1 VSALLWVLQIVLALV
16 FVPLG
21 LLALAGSRE
30 RLLRVAPW
38 VEDFPQPVV
47 RAIGVLEILGG
58 LAVILPAVLGLWTA
72 LVPAAA
78 TGLGLLMIGAIVE
91 RVTRGEMNRISAPAA
106 LLVAATAV
114 AIGRFG
120 PWPL

>member
-1 VSALLWVLQIVLALV
+1 MSALLWVLQIVLALV
-16 FVPLG
+16 FLPLG
-21 LLALAGSRE
+21 LLAVGRSRE

-38 VEDFPQPVV
+38 VEDFPEPVV
-47 RAIGVLEILGG
+47 RVVGVLEILGG
-58 LAVILPAVLGLWTA
+58 LGVVVPAVLGVWTV
-72 LVPAAA
+72 LVPVAA
-78 TGLGLLMIGAIVE
+78 TGLGLLMIGAIVQH
-91 RVTRGEMNRISAPAA
+91 VTRGEMNRISAPAA